1 MPSSLKREGC
11 LGDRLRV
18 LHVDTASTWRGG
30 EAQVLLLSQGL
41 QSRGHQVGI
50 VAQPGSL
57 LAERARGEGLVVYP
71 LRMRGEGDLWAL
83 LKLSR
88 LISGFKPHILHLHTS
103 HAHTLGLLATKISP
117 WPKIVVSRR
126 VDFHLRRTPFKG
138 FKYGS
143 GEAKYLVVSRRI
155 RDVLIEDGVE
165 PQRVEVVYS
174 GLDLAHLQIGDGD
187 RWRRK
192 LSIGPDGFL
201 VGNVASLA
209 PHKAQTYLL
218 QAAQE
223 VLSKFPKVRFVLVGE
238 GELAGELRREIRDLN
253 LEGKVILTGFQ
264 RDMASLY
271 AALDLFVL
279 SSYLEGLCTSLLE
292 AMFYGVPIVATR
304 TGGIPEIVRDGVN
317 GWLVPP
323 RNPQALARAI
333 EGLFKDRELA
343 QKFSAQGKIV
353 VRKFGIQETVRK
365 TEEVY
370 QKVLKG

>member
-57 LAERARGEGLVVYP
+57 LAERARGAGLVVYP

-103 HAHTLGLLATKISP
+103 HAHTLGLLAAMLSP
-117 WPKIVVSRR
+117 GPKLVVSRR

-143 GEAKYLVVSRRI
+143 GVKRYLAVSRRI

-292 AMFYGVPIVATR
+292 AMFYGVPLVATR
-304 TGGIPEIVRDGVN
+304 TGGIPEIVEDGVN

-323 RNPQALARAI
+323 RDAEALARAI
-333 EGLFKDRELA
+333 KRLLIDRELA
-343 QKFSAQGKIV
+343 QRFSTQGKIM